1 MSVVELAVE
10 KYKKGE
16 HVHLGHPN
24 DCQKDPEE
32 LEKQRMVERAIIDA
46 IYKYELE
53 RGGIRMVNGLFEYDP
68 EVLSKL
74 PQYRNNENLWCCIEN
89 EKDE

>member
-1 MSVVELAVE
+1 MNVVELAVE
-10 KYKKGE
+10 KYKNGE

-32 LEKQRMVERAIIDA
+32 LEEQRRVERAIIDA

-74 PQYRNNENLWCCIEN
+74 PQYRNNDNLWCCIEN
-89 EKDE
+89 EKDN